1 MKICRRSQYAGLLIL
16 LALLASPA
24 RAQRAT
30 EIVQWRAHPQPERVA
45 PGDSLWLRL
54 EATIAEGW
62 KVYALDSPPPTRGVR
77 VRLDTLPDLRQ
88 AGSPRQQTPLE
99 SYDPFFEKV
108 VRYFLNRA
116 VLAVP
121 LVVTPDATP
130 GTRTLRA
137 RVAFMTCN
145 DRVCLPPTEVPVEA
159 TVQIDPQATSKTAPP
174 RFEPAVPPIEP
185 EAAPPTSDETPAL
198 TDAAAQDLVRAR
210 SGGLWGFLLLAVGA
224 GLAALLTP
232 CVFPMIPLTV
242 SFFTRQSGSRAQ
254 AVRMAL
260 VYGLAIVVTFTG
272 LGVLTALLV
281 GASGAQTIAANP
293 WVNLFIGLVFIL
305 FALSLLGLYE
315 LRLPSGLVNYFNRQS
330 QTHGGYLGVLFMG
343 LTLTLVSFS
352 CTAPFV
358 GGLLAAT
365 ALGEWGYPVLGMV
378 AFSLTFATPFV
389 LFALFPRALEALPRS
404 GAWMQTIKVVLG
416 FVELAAALKFLSN
429 ADLVWGWGLLSR
441 PLVIALV
448 SVLFFLTGL
457 YLIGKLRLPHEP
469 PVETVGVGRLLVAVL
484 FFGLSLYMLP
494 GLLGA
499 PLGNLDAYLPPR
511 RATDVGLVALLQ
523 GSGNGENGAEMSW
536 HEDPDAAFA
545 EAQATGRPVF
555 IDFTGYTCTNC
566 RQMEATVF
574 PHPEVARRL
583 QSDFVRLRLYTD
595 DASVGPE
602 WQRYQLQLTGTV
614 ALPTYAI
621 VAPEGGPLLAR
632 HTGMASVEEF
642 LAFLEEGSR
651 AFQQRLAHQQR
662 AQTAEPTAALR

>member
-1 MKICRRSQYAGLLIL
+1 MICLVLLVL
-16 LALLASPA
+16 PA

-30 EIVQWRAHPQPERVA
+30 EIVQWHARPQPEQVA

-62 KVYALDSPPPTRGVR
+62 KVYALDSPPPTRGVQ
-77 VRLDTLPDLRQ
+77 VRLDTLTADLRQ
-88 AGSPRQQTPLE
+88 AGPPHQQTPLE
-99 SYDPFFEKV
+99 GYDPFFQKV
-108 VRYFLNRA
+108 VRYFLNQA

-121 LVVTPDATP
+121 LAVAPDATP
-130 GTRTLRA
+130 GLRTLAA
-137 RVAFMTCN
+137 RVEFTTCN
-145 DRVCLPPTEVPVEA
+145 DRICLPPTVVSVEA
-159 TVQIDPQATSKTAPP
+159 TVQIDPQATTKATPP

-185 EAAPPTSDETPAL
+185 EVAPLAPEKTPAL

-242 SFFTRQSGSRAQ
+242 SFFTRQSGSRVQ

-260 VYGLAIVVTFTG
+260 VYGLAIVATFTG

-315 LRLPSGLVNYFNRQS
+315 LRLPSGLINYFNRQS

-416 FVELAAALKFLSN
+416 FAELAAALKFLSN

-457 YLIGKLRLPHEP
+457 YLLGKLRLPHEP

-523 GSGNGENGAEMSW
+523 GGGNGEQTTEMRW
-536 HEDPDAAFA
+536 YEDPDAAFA

-583 QSDFVRLRLYTD
+583 QNAFVRLRLYTD

-621 VAPEGGPLLAR
+621 VAPEGKPLLAR
-632 HTGMASVEEF
+632 HTGLASVAEF

-651 AFQQRLAHQQR
+651 AFQQRLAQQQR
-662 AQTAEPTAALR
+662 TRAAEPTAALR